1 MRSAILVLSTLL
13 TVTLPRVAVAQSA
26 PPSLSESLSGEAKQ
40 AYDSGKLLFEDGDA
54 AGAITKFR
62 RAYELSKDPRL
73 LWNAAVCEKELR
85 HYAAAAR
92 LVTQYLKEG
101 SGKISAESRDN
112 AVATQQ
118 ALRGF
123 YSELTLEKM
132 PPGSRVSIDGVS
144 VGTAPLQ
151 GPVPV
156 DLGRHRVRVERDG
169 FEPFERQLEVPG
181 ATPVSLEVVLAPTS
195 TNGTLDVRSQGPQD
209 IISID
214 GKAVGSGQ
222 WQGSLTAGEHVVR
235 VTSSGKKP
243 YESRV
248 QLSAKGSRSLQVVLE
263 DEKKGAVWPWLVAGG
278 AAVVVGASI
287 GGYFLLKPKDQPGKA
302 PEGALGTIH
311 LPLFGR

>member
-1 MRSAILVLSTLL
+1 MRPAILALSTLL
-13 TVTLPRVAVAQSA
+13 AVALPSVAVAQSA
-26 PPSLSESLSGEAKQ
+26 PQSLSESLKGEAKQ

-92 LVTQYLKEG
+92 LVTQYLNEG
-101 SGKISAESRDN
+101 SGKISAESHDN

-123 YSELTLEKM
+123 YSELTLEKL
-132 PPGSRVSIDGVS
+132 PPGARVSIDGVS

-156 DLGRHRVRVERDG
+156 DLGRRRVRVERDG

-181 ATPVSLEVVLAPTS
+181 ATPVSLEVVLAPSS
-195 TNGTLDVRSQGPQD
+195 TNGTLEVRSQGAHD

-222 WQGSLTAGEHVVR
+222 WQGSLIAGEHVVR
-235 VTSSGKKP
+235 VTAAGKKP

-248 QLSAKGSRSLQVVLE
+248 QLSIKGSRSLQVVLE

-287 GGYFLLKPKDQPGKA
+287 GGYFLLKPKDEPGKA